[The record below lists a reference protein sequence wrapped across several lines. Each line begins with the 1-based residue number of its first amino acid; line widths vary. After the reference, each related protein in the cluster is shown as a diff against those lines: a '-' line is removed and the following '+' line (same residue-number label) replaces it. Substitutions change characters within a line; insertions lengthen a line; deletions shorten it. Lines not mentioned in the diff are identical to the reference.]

1 MPGTRLY
8 GGASYGLS
16 RSSAWGTKRY
26 GEGEGEQGED
36 DAQRREGAD
45 LDPVGGEHLEGG
57 EGQHC
62 GQAVVQKAQA
72 GERANQ
78 NEVERA
84 QAHDGHDV
92 GGVGEE
98 GVARDGEDGGDRV
111 EGEDYVAELDGDES
125 EQQEGR
131 GGAAILADEEAV
143 LARADGV
150 QASKPGEPAGC
161 SGRLGLIFG
170 D

>member
-1 MPGTRLY
+1 LPGTRLY

-45 LDPVGGEHLEGG
+45 LDPSGGEHLDGG
-57 EGQHC
+57 EGEDRS
-62 GQAVVQKAQA
+62 QAIVQKAQA

-92 GGVGEE
+92 GGVGQE
-98 GVARDGEDGGDRV
+98 GVAGDGEDGGNRV